1 MKKILL
7 PFLCNSL
14 LFSAVVFGQ
23 EDADDNLPTVDESA
37 ISTVRPAAVS
47 PKMDVNANPAMEEKI
62 SVNFPDTTL
71 SQILLNYERLSGKR
85 LIKDVNLA
93 GQNMSIVVAEPVTKR
108 EAIRIIEATL
118 LLNNYALI
126 PFGEDQLKVINIQ
139 NGKNPRSEGVAIYTT
154 PSALPEGDEV
164 ISYFMT
170 LKYRDPLQAAQEL
183 QQSFVPHPYGVI
195 FPVPNAQAIMVT
207 ESTSV
212 IRRLLELKELIDVPP
227 ARIISEFVP
236 LIRADAE
243 RVAETITKMIEAQK
257 SSAGAA
263 TTQAQ
268 AGNVPPPAPDGN
280 VQVQVN
286 VATGNTESTSNNLTA
301 GQIQLTPDTRT
312 KRILVICR
320 PSSFPYVKSL
330 IQEFDRSVGLTEPLE
345 MTLRYQKPTDVLQVL
360 ADLLTEDEKDAS
372 GGGSNIQQPN
382 APKNGQAQSR
392 TTTTNTRTTTSSSS
406 GSNLTREDAL
416 DDPQQD
422 IGPESRIVG
431 KTRIIADNKAGKILV
446 IGPPESLQKVRGI
459 LNRLDHKPQQVYLSA
474 VIGQLSITGNQQFG
488 IDYLQT
494 FLGGK
499 GSGIGG
505 TGITSATTALTKFM
519 SPASLKAVAQLPAL
533 SGLSLYG
540 TIADNLSI
548 YVRALESSNR
558 FKVLSRPAVY
568 ASNNEK
574 AVISSG
580 RRIAVPT
587 QSLTSNNLNSN
598 NNASV
603 VSNINYEDVVLKIEI
618 VPQINSDQEVT
629 MKIAQVN
636 DSVNGSQTVAGQT
649 VPTIATQEIRTTV
662 TVANKNVVVLGGL
675 VTEGVTDDRNKIPL
689 LGDIPYLG
697 ALFRNTSKN
706 KTRDELLVFIQ
717 PNVVTT
723 NEEAQRESYGEE
735 SRSEIGAEGRAE
747 ALGHPMPTPIR
758 LHKYQK

>member
-1 MKKILL
+1 MKKLILS
-7 PFLCNSL
+7 F
-14 LFSAVVFGQ
+14 LFSPLILSGSLSAQNEVSGDVPPENVEPMATPISSVKKTDPNADPSM
-23 EDADDNLPTVDESA
+23 ED
-37 ISTVRPAAVS
+37 
-47 PKMDVNANPAMEEKI
+47 KI

-71 SQILLNYERLSGKR
+71 TQILLNYERLSGKR
-85 LIKDVNLA
+85 LIKDALLA
-93 GQNMSIVVAEPVTKR
+93 GQNMSIVVAEPVSKR
-108 EAIRIIEATL
+108 EAISIIEATL

-126 PFGEDQLKVINIQ
+126 PFGENQMKIVSIQ

-154 PSALPEGDEV
+154 PNSLPEGDQV
-164 ISYFMT
+164 VSYFMT
-170 LKYRDPLQAAQEL
+170 FKYRDALQAAQEL
-183 QQSFVPHPYGVI
+183 GQAFVPHPYGII
-195 FPVPNAQAIMVT
+195 FPVPNAQAVIVT

-243 RVAETITKMIEAQK
+243 RVAETITKMIDAQK
-257 SSAGAA
+257 NNASTSGSAPLANNGA
-263 TTQAQ
+263 
-268 AGNVPPPAPDGN
+268 PPPPNANGQLVQANN
-280 VQVQVN
+280 V
-286 VATGNTESTSNNLTA
+286 GGGDESASNSLTA
-301 GQIQLTPDTRT
+301 GQIQLTADTRT
-312 KRILVICR
+312 NRILVISR

-345 MTLRYQKPTDVLQVL
+345 VSLRYVKPSDILQVL
-360 ADLLTEDEKDAS
+360 ADLLTEDEKDAAA
-372 GGGSNIQQPN
+372 GGTNAIQQPKTPAN
-382 APKNGQAQSR
+382 NQSR
-392 TTTTNTRTTTSSSS
+392 STNNNSRSSSNSNS
-406 GSNLTREDAL
+406 GSLTREDSL
-416 DDPQQD
+416 EDPETD

-431 KTRIIADNKAGKILV
+431 KTRIIADNKAGKVLV

-459 LNRLDHKPQQVYLSA
+459 LGRLDHKPQQVYLSA

-488 IDYLQT
+488 IDYLQS

-505 TGITSATTALTKFM
+505 TAITS
-519 SPASLKAVAQLPAL
+519 SPASTATFTSPAALNAISKLPAL
-533 SGLSLYG
+533 NGLSLYG
-540 TIADNLSI
+540 TVADNLSI

-558 FKVLSRPAVY
+558 FKVLSRPAIY

-587 QSLTSNNLNSN
+587 QSLTNNNLNSN
-598 NNASV
+598 NTASV
-603 VSNINYEDVVLKIEI
+603 VSNIDYEDVVLKIEI

-675 VTEGVTDDRNKIPL
+675 VTESTSDDRSKIPV

-697 ALFRNTSKN
+697 ALFRNTSKS

-717 PNVVTT
+717 PNVVS
-723 NEEAQRESYGEE
+723 NNDEAQRESLGEE
-735 SRSEIGAEGRAE
+735 ARSEVGVEGRTMAEGV
-747 ALGHPMPTPIR
+747 PTPTPAR
-758 LHKYQK
+758 LQRYGK

>member
-1 MKKILL
+1 MKKLILT
-7 PFLCNSL
+7 FLLSP
-14 LFSAVVFGQ
+14 LFLSGQLSAQNEVTGDETPENIEPANATSVKK
-23 EDADDNLPTVDESA
+23 ADP
-37 ISTVRPAAVS
+37 
-47 PKMDVNANPAMEEKI
+47 NADPGMEEKI

-93 GQNMSIVVAEPVTKR
+93 GQNMSIVVAEPVSKR
-108 EAIRIIEATL
+108 EAITIIEATL
-118 LLNNYALI
+118 LLNSYALI
-126 PFGEDQLKVINIQ
+126 PFGENQMKVVNIQ

-154 PSALPEGDEV
+154 PNSLPEGDQV
-164 ISYFMT
+164 VSYFMT
-170 LKYRDPLQAAQEL
+170 FKYRDALQAAQEL
-183 QQSFVPHPYGVI
+183 GQAFVPHPYGII
-195 FPVPNAQAIMVT
+195 FPVPNAQAVIVT

-243 RVAETITKMIEAQK
+243 RVAETITKMIDAQK
-257 SSAGAA
+257 NNTSTSAGAPLA
-263 TTQAQ
+263 NNGAPPPPNANGQAATQANYV
-268 AGNVPPPAPDGN
+268 AGD
-280 VQVQVN
+280 
-286 VATGNTESTSNNLTA
+286 ESPSNSLTA
-301 GQIQLTPDTRT
+301 GQIQLTADTRT
-312 KRILVICR
+312 NRILVISR
-320 PSSFPYVKSL
+320 PASFPYVKSL

-345 MTLRYQKPTDVLQVL
+345 VSLRYVKPSEILQVI
-360 ADLLTEDEKDAS
+360 ADLLTEDEKDAAA
-372 GGGSNIQQPN
+372 GAGNAIQQPN
-382 APKNGQAQSR
+382 APKNTQSR
-392 TTTTNTRTTTSSSS
+392 STSNSNSNRSNSNSNS
-406 GSNLTREDAL
+406 GSLTREDAL
-416 DDPQQD
+416 DNPETD

-459 LNRLDHKPQQVYLSA
+459 LVRLDHKPQQVYLSA

-488 IDYLQT
+488 IDYLQS

-499 GSGIGG
+499 NSGIGA
-505 TGITSATTALTKFM
+505 TAITS
-519 SPASLKAVAQLPAL
+519 SPAGTATFTSPAALNAISKLPAVN
-533 SGLSLYG
+533 GLSLYG
-540 TIADNLSI
+540 TVADNLSI

-558 FKVLSRPAVY
+558 FKVLSRPAIY

-587 QSLTSNNLNSN
+587 QSLTNNNLNSN
-598 NNASV
+598 NTASV
-603 VSNINYEDVVLKIEI
+603 VSNIDYEDVVLKIEI

-675 VTEGVTDDRNKIPL
+675 VTESTSDDRSKIPI

-697 ALFRNTSKN
+697 ALFRNTTKN

-717 PNVVTT
+717 PNVVSN
-723 NEEAQRESYGEE
+723 NEEAQRESLGEE
-735 SRSEIGAEGRAE
+735 ARSEVGVAGRKMAEGV
-747 ALGHPMPTPIR
+747 PTPLPR
-758 LHKYQK
+758 YGK